1 MKNLLNTVKKQDTAT
16 LIGLT
21 FVSTVILP
29 CIVFIIYN
37 ICIGNFQ
44 NW

>member
-1 MKNLLNTVKKQDTAT
+1 MKNLLNTVKKQDTVT
-16 LIGLT
+16 IIGLT

-37 ICIGNFQ
+37 ICIGNF
-44 NW
+44 NNF